1 MSTAIHRAKLPTE
14 LFSLS
19 PSLFLFFFADWNS
32 SISTH
37 ATVEQKQQ
45 QRQQDRTRGFHN
57 RAIATRTL
65 NKLIGNSIDDGSA
78 AACPNTATCRFLAPG
93 KRFCATT
100 YLRKDHTVSCSQT
113 EKLVP
118 SRQDKGEAWIRVPIS
133 NEFDDLL
140 NYFDVLVTLLLAC
153 LVECLVTNG
162 FVQSSLHLIIRKKDE
177 VDRRSKSEDETLTM
191 QLFDT
196 IFWYYDHSLR
206 TTQMHPLINR
216 VTIKKKRKE
225 S

>member
-1 MSTAIHRAKLPTE
+1 M
-14 LFSLS
+14 
-19 PSLFLFFFADWNS
+19 
-32 SISTH
+32 
-37 ATVEQKQQ
+37 
-45 QRQQDRTRGFHN
+45 
-57 RAIATRTL
+57 
-65 NKLIGNSIDDGSA
+65 
-78 AACPNTATCRFLAPG
+78 
-93 KRFCATT
+93 
-100 YLRKDHTVSCSQT
+100 
-113 EKLVP
+113 
-118 SRQDKGEAWIRVPIS
+118 PIS

-162 FVQSSLHLIIRKKDE
+162 FVQSSLHLIIRRKDE

-216 VTIKKKRKE
+216 VTIKKKERRANSKIKKRSMKLMKSMFKIPLCIFFIQRDSSSCKNPVGNYE
-225 S
+225 KRSVERRDYYTKIAIFDGC